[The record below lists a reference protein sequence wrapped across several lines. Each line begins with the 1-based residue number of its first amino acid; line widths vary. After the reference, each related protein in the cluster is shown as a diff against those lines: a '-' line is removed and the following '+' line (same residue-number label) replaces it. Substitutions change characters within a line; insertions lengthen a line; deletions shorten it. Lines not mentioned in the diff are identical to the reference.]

1 MDKLEG
7 MKFTFAA
14 AFAALTG
21 WLGALAWP
29 FYFLLLTNLVDY
41 VTGIMAAKCRGE
53 KVSSDVGFRG
63 IAKKVCMWL
72 LVLVGYI
79 VDFIIVEMG
88 HTVHID
94 IGLTNIVA
102 LVVIFWLMAN
112 ELISI
117 LENINDVGVDYPK
130 PLMKILE
137 LVKEKTE
144 ETVNFDEDKTN

>member
-1 MDKLEG
+1 MKLEDIKIMFIAG
-7 MKFTFAA
+7 C
-14 AFAALTG
+14 AALTS
-21 WLGALAWP
+21 WLGTLAMP

-41 VTGIMAAKCRGE
+41 VTGIMASARRGE
-53 KVSSDVGFRG
+53 KVSSTKGIWG

-79 VDFIIVEMG
+79 IDYLIISM
-88 HTVHID
+88 TQAAHITF
-94 IGLTNIVA
+94 GFENLVA

-117 LENINDVGVDYPK
+117 LENIHDVGVDYPA

-137 LVKEKTE
+137 YVKEKG
-144 ETVNFDEDKTN
+144 EDSIDIKGE

>member
-14 AFAALTG
+14 AFATVTG

-29 FYFLLLTNLVDY
+29 FYFLILTNLVDY

-102 LVVIFWLMAN
+102 LVVIFWLIAN

-137 LVKEKTE
+137 LVKEKG
-144 ETVNFDEDKTN
+144 EDSIDVKKGE